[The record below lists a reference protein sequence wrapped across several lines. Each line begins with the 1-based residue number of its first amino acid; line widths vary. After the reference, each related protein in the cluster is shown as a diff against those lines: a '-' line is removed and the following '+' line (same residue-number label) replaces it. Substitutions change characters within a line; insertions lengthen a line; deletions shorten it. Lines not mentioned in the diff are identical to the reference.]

1 MPTGVKLSHRKKK
14 KAPTM
19 GHSMPA
25 HSTQLTSTAY
35 HLLSFYPY
43 FIFMPKCPHSST
55 DSSRS
60 VPGFSSLP

>member
-19 GHSMPA
+19 GHSTPA

-35 HLLSFYPY
+35 HLFSFYPY
-43 FIFMPKCPHSST
+43 VIFMPKFPLVLWT
-55 DSSRS
+55 FPQR
-60 VPGFSSLP
+60 PGFSSLP